1 MLQLIATLCRP
12 QIQEASWLSTSHT
25 QLAFLTFLLT
35 VQQQQQ
41 QTCYR
46 AVSQR
51 HPGQQHQNNK
61 D

>member
-1 MLQLIATLCRP
+1 LCRP